1 MSMWLVP
8 SVLQVMYTQAA
19 ITWVLLRPLERR
31 GSADRSRRSMMR
43 LSWMRRRKRRR
54 RSRRMKSRRSRRG
67 SRLMKRI
74 VRRRSLKD
82 GRRRTYLVRCLESA
96 SLKK

>member
-1 MSMWLVP
+1 
-8 SVLQVMYTQAA
+8 
-19 ITWVLLRPLERR
+19 
-31 GSADRSRRSMMR
+31 
-43 LSWMRRRKRRR
+43 
-54 RSRRMKSRRSRRG
+54 MKSRRSRRG